1 MEFFEVRKAI
11 YLNKNILRALEV
23 TRNYL
28 RGISDELD
36 EIAKEDDNYALLRDT
51 ASGAWANLTDFL
63 NIYNERDK

>member
-36 EIAKEDDNYALLRDT
+36 DIVKEDDNYMLLRD
-51 ASGAWANLTDFL
+51 AACGAWANLTDFL
-63 NIYNERDK
+63 NIYTERDK

>member
-23 TRNYL
+23 SRNYL

-36 EIAKEDDNYALLRDT
+36 EIAKEDDNYTLLRD
-51 ASGAWANLTDFL
+51 AANGAWANLTDFL
-63 NIYNERDK
+63 NIYDERDK